1 MVRLVHL
8 NAILLAVLMIVIPTT
23 ALAQMTTAV
32 VTGTVKD
39 SQGAVIPGATV
50 TLVSESRGT
59 TVGEVTTSENG
70 DYVFPNVPGDT
81 YTVQVT
87 LSGFKTLRRPGVNAS
102 PGDRVSV
109 PPLIVELGTLSETV
123 VV

>member
-1 MVRLVHL
+1 MVRRVQLRS
-8 NAILLAVLMIVIPTT
+8 LLIVMLTIVMPTT

-50 TLVSESRGT
+50 TLVSDSRGT

-70 DYVFPNVPGDT
+70 DYVFPNVPGQLH
-81 YTVQVT
+81 VQVT
-87 LSGFKTLRRPGVNAS
+87 LLGSRRCAGRRDAIPVTAVGAHS
-102 PGDRVSV
+102 
-109 PPLIVELGTLSETV
+109 L
-123 VV
+123 